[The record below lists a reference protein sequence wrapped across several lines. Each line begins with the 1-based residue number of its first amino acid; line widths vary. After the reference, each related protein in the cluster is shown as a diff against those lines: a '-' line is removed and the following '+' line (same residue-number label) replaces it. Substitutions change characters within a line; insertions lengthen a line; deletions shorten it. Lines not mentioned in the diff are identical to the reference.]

1 MGRRRRTGVHPG
13 LCTGVAALVG
23 LSLTGC
29 SRPATDAGSHAE
41 PATVEQVHGSSI
53 GRVTV
58 TESAARRLGIQT
70 AAVRA
75 GTPGAGGVA
84 RTVVPVAAVLYDPQ
98 GGTWT
103 YTQAGTRTFVRHA
116 ITVDEMTVGEALLL
130 DGPPVGTPVVTVGV
144 AELLGVEYD
153 VGH

>member
-1 MGRRRRTGVHPG
+1 MERPRRTGVRTVFAG
-13 LCTGVAALVG
+13 TAVLVG
-23 LSLTGC
+23 VSLTGC
-29 SRPATDAGSHAE
+29 SRPATEPGSHAE

-70 AAVRA
+70 AIVRA
-75 GTPGAGGVA
+75 AAPGPDGLP
-84 RTVVPVAAVLYDPQ
+84 RSVVPVAAVLYDPQ
-98 GGTWT
+98 GGTWA
-103 YTQAGTRTFVRHA
+103 YTQTGTRTFVRHA
-116 ITVDEMTVGEALLL
+116 LTVETMTAGEALLL